1 MNHLFKPLTYLEFKQ
16 VAEQMWKILI
26 LIKNCRSIILKIEI
40 QRKVGEKM
48 KKTSNHNI
56 DKTKS
61 RRKKDSKNIQ
71 THGVLQIPIGL
82 ILIILIIFGVSCCK
96 R

>member
-1 MNHLFKPLTYLEFKQ
+1 
-16 VAEQMWKILI
+16 
-26 LIKNCRSIILKIEI
+26 
-40 QRKVGEKM
+40 M

-82 ILIILIIFGVSCCK
+82 ILIILIIFGFSCCK